1 MYLVLIKLD
10 VLIIRWIR
18 FDRILFSDIIIPRI
32 PWSASSF
39 GHVYNGLGHFSGRFV
54 CDRLQ
59 NMYWISFLTI
69 YFCWSTCMHIYNK
82 CHMQNLIFAVYQK
95 GEDILEFSDSFYI
108 QVRLIL
114 NKSFVTLRKE
124 RFSKWI
130 LSLLNIFINFLFFFY
145 IS

>member
-69 YFCWSTCMHIYNK
+69 YFCWSTCMHIQQINATCRTLFLPFINK
-82 CHMQNLIFAVYQK
+82 GKKYLRFLYCYTKIKTIFEMGFVITESFQVFYFFLDFINLRNIDIK
-95 GEDILEFSDSFYI
+95 ILE
-108 QVRLIL
+108 
-114 NKSFVTLRKE
+114 
-124 RFSKWI
+124 
-130 LSLLNIFINFLFFFY
+130 
-145 IS
+145 

>member
-18 FDRILFSDIIIPRI
+18 FDRILFSDIIILRI

-59 NMYWISFLTI
+59 NMYWIS
-69 YFCWSTCMHIYNK
+69 Y
-82 CHMQNLIFAVYQK
+82 
-95 GEDILEFSDSFYI
+95 
-108 QVRLIL
+108 IL
-114 NKSFVTLRKE
+114 N
-124 RFSKWI
+124 
-130 LSLLNIFINFLFFFY
+130 NIFLLINMYAYTTNATCRSLFLPFINKGKKYLSFLYCYTKNKTIFKIGFVITESFQVFNFF
-145 IS
+145 S